1 MAEQRKKRK
10 SSRDVIAEVLREQS
24 DELLGLEIELKR
36 LEIQEL
42 KRAERLSK
50 VDEKLVREALK
61 LDKRRRR
68 FYNV

>member
-10 SSRDVIAEVLREQS
+10 SCRDVIAEVLREQS
-24 DELLGLEIELKR
+24 DELLGLEIELKK
-36 LEIQEL
+36 LEIRQL

-50 VDEKLVREALK
+50 VDEKLIREALK

-68 FYNV
+68 SYNV

>member
-1 MAEQRKKRK
+1 MAQRKRK
-10 SSRDVIAEVLREQS
+10 TRRDVIAEVLREQS
-24 DELLGLEIELKR
+24 GELLGLEIELKK
-36 LEIQEL
+36 LEIREL

-50 VDEKLVREALK
+50 VDEKLIREALK